1 MEKSVDP
8 KSSAATAIQEKWG
21 YAALDAGWT
30 TVPNALLKYAGAL
43 DLDPTETLV
52 LIYLMRFWWKT
63 SDLPYPSIS
72 RTSIEMGV
80 SRKTMTKK
88 FASLREKGFIKL
100 VKQGGKN
107 KFSLEGLQKALTA
120 EHMKQLDLPKAEKD
134 AAGDDDIPF

>member
-8 KSSAATAIQEKWG
+8 KSSAATAVQEKWG
-21 YAALDAGWT
+21 SAALDAGWT
-30 TVPNALLKYAGAL
+30 TIPNTLLKYAGAL

-63 SDLPYPSIS
+63 NDLPYPSIS
-72 RTSIEMGV
+72 RTSVEMGV

-107 KFSLEGLQKALTA
+107 KFSLAGLQKALTA
-120 EHMKQLDLPKAEKD
+120 EHMRQLDAPKTERDD
-134 AAGDDDIPF
+134 ANDDDIPF